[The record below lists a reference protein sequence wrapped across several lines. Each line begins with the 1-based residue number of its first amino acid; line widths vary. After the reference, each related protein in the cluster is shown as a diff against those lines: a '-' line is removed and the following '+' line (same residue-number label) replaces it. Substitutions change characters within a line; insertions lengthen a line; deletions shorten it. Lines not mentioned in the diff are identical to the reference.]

1 MKKAFIALFALSAL
15 VAPSAKAMT
24 EQQARNEICVAA
36 QEYIQWGSNLQA
48 RQEVRLYAQ
57 YLASQVGRS
66 SLSHSLSRH
75 GINCIYF

>member
-1 MKKAFIALFALSAL
+1 MKKALIAL
-15 VAPSAKAMT
+15 VALTAFSVPEAKAMT
-24 EQQARNEICVAA
+24 EAQARAEICSAA

-48 RQEVRLYAQ
+48 RQEVRLYAE

-75 GINCIYF
+75 GINCIYY

>member
-1 MKKAFIALFALSAL
+1 MKKALISL
-15 VAPSAKAMT
+15 VALAALAVPEAKAMT
-24 EQQARNEICVAA
+24 EQQARNEICSAA